1 MFLFDM
7 SYIAIGI
14 ENRRRASNIYAVLL
28 PPSSRAFW
36 TACEHPSGVLEEGLL
51 HLFRPLF
58 EGGCNGVGY
67 IAPLLHY
74 HCSYMV
80 NPIKGFLILLVLLK
94 QRQTNFQSDNLLGL
108 LEIRYYRLKR
118 PVLFCGPVVF
128 AI

>member
-1 MFLFDM
+1 MLYYF
-7 SYIAIGI
+7 
-14 ENRRRASNIYAVLL
+14 L
-28 PPSSRAFW
+28 PPSGLSGRPVNIPLGCSKRASCTSF
-36 TACEHPSGVLEEGLL
+36 APCLREAVAA
-51 HLFRPLF
+51 
-58 EGGCNGVGY
+58 VGY

-80 NPIKGFLILLVLLK
+80 NPIKGFLILIVLLK